1 MVGGYTFACLEGLLK
16 DAKCLAFDLSGFVAD
31 CEISGE
37 VRAYVLAR
45 ALDLAAAAVGRPLPG
60 DEGEGSAARVVDAL
74 RASAGALDRWREGR
88 YISVED
94 AVVLR
99 VFCFPVALEIIDIE
113 R

>member
-1 MVGGYTFACLEGLLK
+1 LEGLLK
-16 DAKCLAFDLSGFVAD
+16 DVKCLAFDLSGFVG
-31 CEISGE
+31 EIFVSDE

-60 DEGEGSAARVVDAL
+60 DEVEGSAARVVEAL
-74 RASAGALDRWREGR
+74 RFAAGALDSWREGR

-99 VFCFPVALEIIDIE
+99 VFCFPVALETIE

>member
-31 CEISGE
+31 REISDE

-60 DEGEGSAARVVDAL
+60 DEAEGSAARVVEAL
-74 RASAGALDRWREGR
+74 RFAAGALDSWREGR

-99 VFCFPVALEIIDIE
+99 VFCFPVALETIE